1 MSNREPGHSHAISI
15 KCTRIEWLRCAIRS
29 RAVAAADEPTK
40 SSTYHSPLRARQA
53 AATRRSIVDAA
64 LLLFGEQG
72 WAATTLPAIAKQAG
86 VSVDTI
92 YSVFGTKSSLLMDV
106 VHLAIVGD
114 DDEVAMADRPDFALL
129 GKGRRHERIR
139 AGVRYTLQVYDR
151 SVPILRALR
160 EAAASDPVARE
171 RFERY
176 DHDRRELIAAGTAL
190 MLGSEPTDAQV
201 DAVWALISPEVRT
214 YLLEDR
220 EWSPQAVED
229 WFVDMVKAALD
240 RR

>member
-1 MSNREPGHSHAISI
+1 MADDARPGRSSN
-15 KCTRIEWLRCAIRS
+15 
-29 RAVAAADEPTK
+29 
-40 SSTYHSPLRARQA
+40 YNSPLRAKQA
-53 AATRRSIVDAA
+53 AATRRSIVEAA
-64 LLLFGEQG
+64 LSLFGEHG
-72 WAATTLPAIAKQAG
+72 WAATTLPAIAKEAG

-92 YSVFGTKSSLLMDV
+92 HAVFGTKSALLMDV

-114 DDEVAMADRPDFALL
+114 DDDLSMAERDDFALL
-129 GKGRRHERIR
+129 GKGRRPERIR

-190 MLGSEPTDAQV
+190 MIGATPTDEQV

-220 EWSPQAVED
+220 DWSAEAVED
-229 WFVDMVKAALD
+229 WFVDMVRAALD

>member
-1 MSNREPGHSHAISI
+1 MTDDTPP
-15 KCTRIEWLRCAIRS
+15 TRG
-29 RAVAAADEPTK
+29 
-40 SSTYHSPLRARQA
+40 SSYHSPLRARQA
-53 AATRRSIVDAA
+53 AATKRSIVDAA
-64 LLLFGEQG
+64 LQLFGERG
-72 WAATTLPAIAKQAG
+72 WAATTLPAIASEAG

-114 DDEVAMADRPDFALL
+114 DDDVPMAERPDFALL

-139 AGVRYTLQVYDR
+139 AGVRYTLRVYDR

-160 EAAASDPVARE
+160 EAAASDQVARE

-176 DHDRRELIAAGTAL
+176 DDDRRTLIAAGTTL
-190 MLGSEPTDAQV
+190 MLGSEPTEEQV
-201 DAVWALISPEVRT
+201 DAVWALVSPEVRS

-220 EWSPQAVED
+220 GWSPDAVED
-229 WFVDMVKAALD
+229 WFVDMLKVALS
-240 RR
+240 R

>member
-1 MSNREPGHSHAISI
+1 M
-15 KCTRIEWLRCAIRS
+15 IEYVRG
-29 RAVAAADEPTK
+29 AVGSDSMTDAAEPTK
-40 SSTYHSPLRARQA
+40 RSTYHSPLRARQA

-64 LLLFGEQG
+64 LVLFGQHG
-72 WAATTLPAIAKQAG
+72 WAATTLPAIAKEAG

-92 YSVFGTKSSLLMDV
+92 YSVFGTKSALLLDV

-114 DDEVAMADRPDFALL
+114 DDGVEMAERPEFALL

-176 DHDRRELIAAGTAL
+176 DDDRRALVAAGTAL
-190 MLGSEPTDAQV
+190 MLGSEPTEEQV
-201 DAVWALISPEVRT
+201 DAVWALVSPEVRT

-220 EWSPQAVED
+220 NWSPDAVED
-229 WFVDMVKAALD
+229 WFVDMLKVALA
-240 RR
+240 RG

>member
-1 MSNREPGHSHAISI
+1 MADDARTGRSSN
-15 KCTRIEWLRCAIRS
+15 
-29 RAVAAADEPTK
+29 
-40 SSTYHSPLRARQA
+40 YNSPLRAKQA
-53 AATRRSIVDAA
+53 AATRRSIVEAA
-64 LLLFGEQG
+64 LLLFGEHG
-72 WAATTLPAIAKQAG
+72 WSATTLPAIAKEAG

-92 YSVFGTKSSLLMDV
+92 HAVFGTKSALLMDV
-106 VHLAIVGD
+106 VHVAIVGD
-114 DDEVAMADRPDFALL
+114 DDDVAMADRDDFALL
-129 GKGRRHERIR
+129 GKGRRAERIR
-139 AGVRYTLQVYDR
+139 AGVRYTLAVYDR

-160 EAAASDPVARE
+160 EAAASDAVARE

-190 MLGSEPTDAQV
+190 MLGSTPSEEQV

-220 EWSPQAVED
+220 GWSPEAVED
-229 WFVDMVKAALD
+229 WFVHMVKAALD